1 MLSTG
6 LCDANQDST
15 QQDCVAPWTKGKNQ
29 CQLFEWE
36 CKSVIGRNNGF
47 QLVFFSLL
55 KGFIYKQFLVAL
67 L

>member
-36 CKSVIGRNNGF
+36 CKSVIGRNNVF
-47 QLVFFSLL
+47 QLVFF
-55 KGFIYKQFLVAL
+55 
-67 L
+67 